1 MGKTYE
7 ELMAEL
13 SPARRKR
20 VESRAAE
27 LIAEEKS
34 LRDLRQARQLTQQSM
49 AKKLGVKQHSIS
61 RLEQRSDMLLST
73 LRDYIGRMG
82 GELEL
87 TARFLNREPVR
98 IKGFTDIVS
107 GRAARAP
114 RRVSRAAAVRPRRPM
129 SQQLPGTHPSP
140 SKGKSPRER
149 GYPVG

>member
-1 MGKTYE
+1 VGKTYE

-34 LRDLRQARQLTQQSM
+34 LRDLRQARHLTQQSM

-73 LRDYIGRMG
+73 LRDYIGKMG
-82 GELEL
+82 GELEI
-87 TARFLNREPVR
+87 TARFPNREPVR
-98 IKGFTDIVS
+98 IKGFTDIAG
-107 GRAARAP
+107 GREGRSR
-114 RRVSRAAAVRPRRPM
+114 RRVSRAAATRPRPV
-129 SQQLPGTHPSP
+129 SQPLQGTHPSSP
-140 SKGKSPRER
+140 KGRSPRGR
-149 GYPVG
+149 GQAVS